1 MNTNFEAILSEQRQ
15 SWNRVVRYVILILAI
30 VVGCW
35 YYVGLFDG
43 ERLGE
48 GVPSLVS
55 LIGEMFPPNF
65 SEWRAWVKPVLDT
78 LAMSIAGTAI
88 A

>member
-35 YYVGLFDG
+35 YYVGLD
-43 ERLGE
+43 
-48 GVPSLVS
+48 VPSQL
-55 LIGEMFPPNF
+55 
-65 SEWRAWVKPVLDT
+65 
-78 LAMSIAGTAI
+78 
-88 A
+88 